1 VPHAF
6 RVGNKAVARG
16 FYSEIREPIMRP
28 EREFL
33 LEQATACRQ
42 LALISNGEDGARLR
56 KLADEYDTAAQTA
69 RIHRRKA
76 LDPDTFKQTEEPW
89 KGNPESEQPQG
100 TKHDLEKWNR
110 TSTH

>member
-1 VPHAF
+1 
-6 RVGNKAVARG
+6 
-16 FYSEIREPIMRP
+16 MRP

-42 LALISNGEDGARLR
+42 LALISNEEDGARLR
-56 KLADEYDTAAQTA
+56 KLAAEYDTAAQIPRADPRET
-69 RIHRRKA
+69 
-76 LDPDTFKQTEEPW
+76 LDHDTFKQTEEPW

-100 TKHDLEKWNR
+100 VKHDLEKWNR